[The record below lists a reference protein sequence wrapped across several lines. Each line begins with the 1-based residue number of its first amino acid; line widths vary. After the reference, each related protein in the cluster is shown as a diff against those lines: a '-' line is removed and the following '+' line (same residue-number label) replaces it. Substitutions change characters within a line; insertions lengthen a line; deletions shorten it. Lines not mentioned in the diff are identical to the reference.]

1 MLLNGA
7 AFAGGY
13 GAPRPR
19 LASDSAMGFEGR
31 PAGRSGFAKA
41 GSGVAEGRGGCIC
54 AGWKGVITGVQR
66 LFDGGGAWLR
76 RRVRAGRVDA
86 GQSRM

>member
-1 MLLNGA
+1 MLNGA
-7 AFAGGY
+7 AFACGY

-19 LASDSAMGFEGR
+19 LASDSAMGFEGC
-31 PAGRSGFAKA
+31 PAGHSGLAKA

-54 AGWKGVITGVQR
+54 AGWKGAITGVQR
-66 LFDGGGAWLR
+66 LFDGGGAWLH
-76 RRVRAGRVDA
+76 RRVRAGRVDE